1 MISVQLINANL
12 HKIQLKVSLVKERG
26 KEEEAKEEE
35 EEEEGVEKVEGES
48 MKKIYDCSS
57 TSQSPPPAISD
68 LKSEYITRSNS
79 STMVQLRTSPPG
91 GSNSPRGPFFFSFYQ
106 RLVLSVISLF
116 SRCLLSNSFPL
127 REEWLKRIEKLSTFY
142 SGVAEKGRE
151 GLSRSGSE

>member
-68 LKSEYITRSNS
+68 LKSEYITRSNNYAPAHQGAQ
-79 STMVQLRTSPPG
+79 TA
-91 GSNSPRGPFFFSFYQ
+91 
-106 RLVLSVISLF
+106 LVALF
-116 SRCLLSNSFPL
+116 SSVFINDL
-127 REEWLKRIEKLSTFY
+127 FY
-142 SGVAEKGRE
+142 
-151 GLSRSGSE
+151 L